1 MNLRQCITR
10 NITYTEVTVSYNGES
25 TSYYVYGETN
35 VAKEMKK
42 ILKEWIPYIII
53 VLVNVGKIMKQL
65 NSIANRTY

>member
-10 NITYTEVTVSYNGES
+10 NITYTEVIVSYNGES

-42 ILKEWIPYIII
+42 ILKDGT
-53 VLVNVGKIMKQL
+53 LKQ
-65 NSIANRTY
+65 YHQ